1 MTTTITFLNTEFNS
15 LNTRE
20 IKFNETDNIEND
32 FKTILNLLP
41 KFISKDWEMIETDNW
56 QIQKHHLIETDFNFN
71 LSLELKK

>member
-1 MTTTITFLNTEFNS
+1 MTTTITFLNTKFNS

-41 KFISKDWEMIETDNW
+41 KFIAKDWEMIETDNW

-71 LSLELKK
+71 LSLELK